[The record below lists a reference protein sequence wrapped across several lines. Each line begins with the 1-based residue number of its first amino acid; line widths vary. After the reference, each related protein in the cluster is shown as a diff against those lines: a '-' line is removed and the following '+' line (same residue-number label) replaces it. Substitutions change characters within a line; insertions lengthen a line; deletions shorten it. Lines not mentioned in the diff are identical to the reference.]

1 MFFFIFKNSLKC
13 FIHSDYECLSSY
25 NGSIKFY
32 ATTFWFTSFSWFIFS
47 TFYLLT
53 FPPRYILPLGIK
65 TTSDDTIP
73 GMTSAPLAPL
83 GDTIPPMPSG
93 SHEQGVVGPG
103 NSYRHLFPNY
113 PPLQS
118 TSDDRNKVEM
128 KCIKGEYER
137 TRAPR
142 GTSHAE
148 P

>member
-1 MFFFIFKNSLKC
+1 
-13 FIHSDYECLSSY
+13 
-25 NGSIKFY
+25 
-32 ATTFWFTSFSWFIFS
+32 
-47 TFYLLT
+47 
-53 FPPRYILPLGIK
+53 
-65 TTSDDTIP
+65 
-73 GMTSAPLAPL
+73 MTSAPLAPL

-142 GTSHAE
+142 GTSHGTPWDDSLSTSSLRINE
-148 P
+148 IKYFFQQIL